1 MANPKKRRKFVVFGA
16 ILLCLVA
23 LGAWV
28 AFGKREVFISVQ
40 TEKVTRRDLTEIVV
54 ANGRIQ
60 PVTQVKISPEVSG
73 EIIELPV
80 KEGQP
85 VKKGDLIVRIK
96 PDFYEASRNSAKASY
111 SVALAGLTTQQAML
125 DKAEAEFKRNA
136 ELFERKLISDS
147 IYTEVKTTRDVAA
160 AQLTQ
165 AQHQIEM
172 AKAALDKAEEDLR
185 KTTIYSP
192 LDGTVTR
199 LISQVGERVVG
210 TAMMAGTDIMV
221 VSDLTAMEARVD
233 IGEIDVVL
241 IKPGQIAR
249 LEVDAFKDKKFKGVV
264 TEIANSAKGTMISG
278 SGMGGGGGGGGMGGQ
293 DSTKF
298 EIRIRVKDEEN
309 FRPGM
314 SVTTEI
320 ETRYRTNALTV
331 PIGSVTARLPKPEMG
346 GTNSVSTNVV
356 SKGESTNKAI
366 AVAEMKTNAPGASAK
381 SDKKADKKANK
392 TREVVFVVDGD
403 KAKQAFVKIGI
414 SDENYWEI
422 TEGLTEG
429 QEIVTGGFKAVTRDL
444 EDGKKIRKGG
454 AVADADKDKKG

>member
-1 MANPKKRRKFVVFGA
+1 MAQPKKRRKLLVFGS
-16 ILLCLVA
+16 ILLVLAA
-23 LGAWV
+23 LGCWV
-28 AFGKREVFISVQ
+28 AFGKRDVFISVQ
-40 TEKVTRRDLTEIVV
+40 TEKVARRDLTEIVV

-73 EIIELPV
+73 EITELPV

-96 PDFYEASRNSAKASY
+96 PDFYQASRNSAKASF
-111 SVALAGLTTQQAML
+111 SVAQAGLITSKASL
-125 DKAEAEFKRNA
+125 DRAEAEFKRNA

-147 IYTEVKTTRDVAA
+147 VYTEFKTSRDIAA
-160 AQLTQ
+160 AQFTQ

-185 KTTIYSP
+185 KTTIYAP

-221 VSDLTAMEARVD
+221 ISDLTAMEARVD
-233 IGEIDVVL
+233 IGEMDVVL
-241 IKPGQIAR
+241 IKPGQLAR
-249 LEVDAFKDKKFKGVV
+249 LEVDAFKDRKFKGEV
-264 TEIANSAKGTMISG
+264 TEIANSAKGTMLSSG
-278 SGMGGGGGGGGMGGQ
+278 GMSMGGGSGGGAQG

-298 EIRIRVKDEEN
+298 EVRIRLKEMEN

-331 PIGSVTARLPKPEMG
+331 PIGAVTARVPKSEPG
-346 GTNSVSTNVV
+346 KTNSVAKPGSTNA
-356 SKGESTNKAI
+356 SETI
-366 AVAEMKTNAPGASAK
+366 ADAKTNSPAVSAK
-381 SDKKADKKANK
+381 PDKKGPKAC
-392 TREVVFVVDGD
+392 EVVFVVDGD
-403 KAKQAFVKIGI
+403 KVKQATVKIGI

-422 TEGLTEG
+422 TEGLEEG
-429 QEIVTGGFKAVTRDL
+429 QEIVTGGFKAVTREL

-454 AVADADKDKKG
+454 VVDMEKKG

>member
-1 MANPKKRRKFVVFGA
+1 MANSKKRKKIIVFGA
-16 ILLCLVA
+16 ILLGLVA

-28 AFGKREVFISVQ
+28 VFGKRDVFISVQ
-40 TEKVTRRDLTEIVV
+40 TDKVSRRDLTEVVV

-73 EIIELPV
+73 EIIALPV

-85 VKKGDLIVRIK
+85 VKKGDLLVRIK

-111 SVALAGLTTQQAML
+111 SVSLAGLTTQQAML
-125 DKAEAEFKRNA
+125 DKADAEFKRNA
-136 ELFERKLISDS
+136 ELFERKLISES
-147 IYTEVKTTRDVAA
+147 IYTEVKTTRDVAK
-160 AQLTQ
+160 AQFTQ
-165 AQHQIEM
+165 SGHQIEM
-172 AKAALDKAEEDLR
+172 ARAALDKAEEDLR

-221 VSDLTAMEARVD
+221 VSDLTEMEARVD

-241 IKPGQIAR
+241 IKAGQIAR
-249 LEVDAFKDKKFKGVV
+249 LEVDAFKDRKFKGVV

-278 SGMGGGGGGGGMGGQ
+278 GGMGGGGGGAAGQ

-298 EIRIRVKDEEN
+298 EVRIRVKEEEN

-331 PIGSVTARLPKPEMG
+331 PIGSVTARMPKPEFG
-346 GTNSVSTNVV
+346 GTNSVSTNAV
-356 SKGESTNKAI
+356 SKTDS
-366 AVAEMKTNAPGASAK
+366 TNAPVTTAEVKTNSPSSTSK
-381 SDKKADKKANK
+381 TDKKTNK

-422 TEGLTEG
+422 TEGLNEG

-454 AVADADKDKKG
+454 AATDTKEKATP

>member
-1 MANPKKRRKFVVFGA
+1 MANPKKRRKLIVFGA
-16 ILLCLVA
+16 ILLVLA
-23 LGAWV
+23 GLGAWV
-28 AFGKREVFISVQ
+28 AFGKRDVLISVQ
-40 TEKVTRRDLTEIVV
+40 TDKVTRRDLTEIVV

-73 EIIELPV
+73 EIIELPI

-85 VKKGDLIVRIK
+85 VKKGDLLVRIK

-125 DKAEAEFKRNA
+125 DKAESEFKRNA
-136 ELFERKLISDS
+136 ELFERKLISES
-147 IYTEVKTTRDVAA
+147 IYLEFKTTRDVAA
-160 AQLTQ
+160 AQFTQ
-165 AQHQIEM
+165 SKHQIEM

-249 LEVDAFKDKKFKGVV
+249 LEVDAFKDRKFKGVV

-278 SGMGGGGGGGGMGGQ
+278 GGMGGGGGGGGGGQ

-298 EIRIRVKDEEN
+298 EVRIRVQDEEN

-331 PIGSVTARLPKPEMG
+331 PIGSVTARMPKPEMG
-346 GTNSVSTNVV
+346 RTNSVSTNAVA
-356 SKGESTNKAI
+356 KAGSTNTS
-366 AVAEMKTNAPGASAK
+366 VATAEAKTNSPSASAK
-381 SDKKADKKANK
+381 SDKKADKKASK

-403 KAKQAFVKIGI
+403 KVKQAFVKIGI

-422 TEGLTEG
+422 TEGLNEG

-454 AVADADKDKKG
+454 ADKPEAKEAK

>member
-1 MANPKKRRKFVVFGA
+1 MANSKKRRKIIVFGA
-16 ILLCLVA
+16 ILFVLA
-23 LGAWV
+23 GLGAWV
-28 AFGKREVFISVQ
+28 AFGKRDVFISVQ
-40 TEKVTRRDLTEIVV
+40 TDKVTRRDLTEIVV

-125 DKAEAEFKRNA
+125 DKAEAELKRNA
-136 ELFERKLISDS
+136 ELFDRKLISES
-147 IYTEVKTTRDVAA
+147 IYLEFKTTRDVAA
-160 AQLTQ
+160 AQFIQ
-165 AQHQIEM
+165 SKHQIEM

-249 LEVDAFKDKKFKGVV
+249 LEVDAFKDRKFKGVV

-278 SGMGGGGGGGGMGGQ
+278 GGMGGGGGGMGGGQ

-298 EIRIRVKDEEN
+298 EVRIRVKDEEN

-320 ETRYRTNALTV
+320 ETRYRTNAITV
-331 PIGSVTARLPKPEMG
+331 PIGSVTARMPKPEMG
-346 GTNSVSTNVV
+346 GTNSPSTNVV
-356 SKGESTNKAI
+356 SKTDSTNQS
-366 AVAEMKTNAPGASAK
+366 VVTAEAKTNSPGSSAK

-403 KAKQAFVKIGI
+403 KVKQVFVKIGI

-422 TEGLTEG
+422 TEGLNEG

>member
-1 MANPKKRRKFVVFGA
+1 MANPKKRRKFIVFGI
-16 ILLCLVA
+16 ILLGLVA

-28 AFGKREVFISVQ
+28 AFGKREVYINVQ
-40 TEKVTRRDLTEIVV
+40 TEKVARRDLTEIVV

-80 KEGQP
+80 KEGQR

-111 SVALAGLTTQQAML
+111 SVAQAGQITAQAML
-125 DKAEAEFKRNA
+125 DKAEAEYKRNM
-136 ELFERKLISDS
+136 ELYDKKLISDS
-147 IYTEVKTTRDVAA
+147 IFTEVKTTRDVAA
-160 AQLTQ
+160 AEVTQ
-165 AQHQIEM
+165 SKHQIEM

-221 VSDLTAMEARVD
+221 VSDLTEMEARVD

-241 IKPGQIAR
+241 IKPGQLAR
-249 LEVDAFKDKKFKGVV
+249 LEVDAFKDRKFKGVV
-264 TEIANSAKGTMISG
+264 TEIANSAKGTMISSG
-278 SGMGGGGGGGGMGGQ
+278 GMGGGGGSTSGQ

-298 EIRIRVKDEEN
+298 EVRIRVTEGDD

-331 PIGSVTARLPKPEMG
+331 PIGSVTARQPKPPGG
-346 GTNSVSTNVV
+346 GTNTVA
-356 SKGESTNKAI
+356 KADGTNKTVEA
-366 AVAEMKTNAPGASAK
+366 ASSTTNSVGSSTR
-381 SDKKADKKANK
+381 SDKKGDKKANK
-392 TREVVFVVDGD
+392 PREVVFVVDGD
-403 KAKQAFVKIGI
+403 KVKQTYVKIGI

-422 TEGLTEG
+422 TEGLNEG

-454 AVADADKDKKG
+454 AAEPDKKG

>member
-1 MANPKKRRKFVVFGA
+1 MANPKKRRKFIVFGA
-16 ILLCLVA
+16 ILLCLVG

-28 AFGKREVFISVQ
+28 AFGKRDVYISVQ
-40 TEKVTRRDLTEIVV
+40 TDKVARRDLTEIVV

-96 PDFYEASRNSAKASY
+96 PDFYEASRNSAKASF
-111 SVALAGLTTQQAML
+111 SVSQAGLITAKAML
-125 DKAEAEFKRNA
+125 NKAEAEFKRNA
-136 ELFERKLISDS
+136 ELFERKLISES
-147 IYTEVKTTRDVAA
+147 IYTEVMTTRDVAA
-160 AQLTQ
+160 AEVTQ
-165 AQHQIEM
+165 AEHQIEM

-192 LDGTVTR
+192 LDGTITR

-221 VSDLTAMEARVD
+221 VSDLTEMEARVD

-249 LEVDAFKDKKFKGVV
+249 LEVDAFKDKKFKGMV
-264 TEIANSAKGTMISG
+264 TEIANSAKGTMIS
-278 SGMGGGGGGGGMGGQ
+278 SSSMGGGGGGGSSSGQ

-298 EIRIRVKDEEN
+298 EVRIRVTEGDD

-331 PIGSVTARLPKPEMG
+331 PIGSVTARLPKPPSG
-346 GTNSVSTNVV
+346 GTNSVANA
-356 SKGESTNKAI
+356 TNKVTETAS
-366 AVAEMKTNAPGASAK
+366 ATTNSPGSSAK
-381 SDKKADKKANK
+381 SDKKSDKKANK
-392 TREVVFVVDGD
+392 TREVVFVVDGE
-403 KAKQAFVKIGI
+403 KVKQTFVKIGI
-414 SDENYWEI
+414 SDENYWEV
-422 TEGLTEG
+422 TEGLNDG
-429 QEIVTGGFKAVTRDL
+429 QEIVTGGFKAVTKDL

-454 AVADADKDKKG
+454 ATTEPEKKG

>member
-1 MANPKKRRKFVVFGA
+1 MANPKKRRKLLVFGA
-16 ILLCLVA
+16 ILLALVA

-28 AFGKREVFISVQ
+28 AFGKREVLISVQ
-40 TEKVTRRDLTEIVV
+40 TDKVTRRDLTEIVV

-96 PDFYEASRNSAKASY
+96 PDFYVANRNSAKASY
-111 SVALAGLTTQQAML
+111 SVTLAGLTTAQAML

-136 ELFERKLISDS
+136 ELFERKLISES
-147 IYTEVKTTRDVAA
+147 IYTEVKTTRDVTA
-160 AQLTQ
+160 AQFTQ
-165 AQHQIEM
+165 SQHQIEM
-172 AKAALDKAEEDLR
+172 AKAALDKADEDVL

-221 VSDLTAMEARVD
+221 VSDLTEMEARVD
-233 IGEIDVVL
+233 IGEMDVVL
-241 IKPGQIAR
+241 IQPGQIAR
-249 LEVDAFKDKKFKGVV
+249 LEVDAFKDRKFKGVV
-264 TEIANSAKGTMISG
+264 TEIANSAKGTLLSG
-278 SGMGGGGGGGGMGGQ
+278 GGMGMGGGGGGGGGQ

-298 EIRIRVKDEEN
+298 EVRIRVKEGEN

-320 ETRYRTNALTV
+320 ETRYRTNAITV
-331 PIGSVTARLPKPEMG
+331 PIGAVGSRLPKTEPG
-346 GTNSVSTNVV
+346 GTNAPAKAGGTNTPV
-356 SKGESTNKAI
+356 TT
-366 AVAEMKTNAPGASAK
+366 AEAKTNAPAGSTK
-381 SDKKADKKANK
+381 PDKKASRARD
-392 TREVVFVVDGD
+392 VVFVVDAD
-403 KAKQAFVKIGI
+403 KVKQTPVKIGI

-422 TEGLTEG
+422 TEGLSEG
-429 QEIVTGGFKAVTRDL
+429 QEIVTGGSKAVTREL

-454 AVADADKDKKG
+454 AAVEPKEAK

>member
-1 MANPKKRRKFVVFGA
+1 MANPKKRRKLLVFGA
-16 ILLCLVA
+16 ILLALVA

-28 AFGKREVFISVQ
+28 AFGKREVLISVQ
-40 TEKVTRRDLTEIVV
+40 TDKVTRRDLTEIVV

-96 PDFYEASRNSAKASY
+96 PDFYVANRNSAKASY
-111 SVALAGLTTQQAML
+111 SVTLAGLTTAQAML

-136 ELFERKLISDS
+136 ELFERKLISES
-147 IYTEVKTTRDVAA
+147 IYTEVKTTRDVTA
-160 AQLTQ
+160 AQFTQ
-165 AQHQIEM
+165 SQHQIEM
-172 AKAALDKAEEDLR
+172 AKAALDKADEDVL

-221 VSDLTAMEARVD
+221 VSDLTEMEARVD
-233 IGEIDVVL
+233 IGEMDVVL
-241 IKPGQIAR
+241 IQPGQIAR
-249 LEVDAFKDKKFKGVV
+249 LEVDAFKDRKFKGVV
-264 TEIANSAKGTMISG
+264 TEIANSAKGTLLSG
-278 SGMGGGGGGGGMGGQ
+278 GGMGMGSGGGGGGQ

-298 EIRIRVKDEEN
+298 EVRIRVKEGEN

-320 ETRYRTNALTV
+320 ETRYRTNVITV
-331 PIGSVTARLPKPEMG
+331 PIGAVGSRLPKTEPG
-346 GTNSVSTNVV
+346 GTNAPAKAGGTNTPV
-356 SKGESTNKAI
+356 TT
-366 AVAEMKTNAPGASAK
+366 AEAKTNAPAGSTK
-381 SDKKADKKANK
+381 PDKKASRARD
-392 TREVVFVVDGD
+392 VVFVVDAD
-403 KAKQAFVKIGI
+403 KVKQTPVKIGI

-422 TEGLTEG
+422 TEGLSEG
-429 QEIVTGGFKAVTRDL
+429 QEIVTGGSKAVTREL

-454 AVADADKDKKG
+454 AVMEPKEAK

>member
-1 MANPKKRRKFVVFGA
+1 MANPKKRRKFIIFGI

-28 AFGKREVFISVQ
+28 AFGKREVYISVQ
-40 TEKVTRRDLTEIVV
+40 TEKVARRDLTEIVV

-111 SVALAGLTTQQAML
+111 SVAQAGQITAQAML
-125 DKAEAEFKRNA
+125 DKAEAEYKRNM
-136 ELFERKLISDS
+136 ELYDKKLISDS
-147 IYTEVKTTRDVAA
+147 IFTEVKTTRDVAA
-160 AQLTQ
+160 AEVTQ
-165 AQHQIEM
+165 SKHQIEM

-221 VSDLTAMEARVD
+221 VSDLTEMEARVD

-249 LEVDAFKDKKFKGVV
+249 LEVDAFKDRKFKGVV
-264 TEIANSAKGTMISG
+264 TEIANSAKGTLISSG
-278 SGMGGGGGGGGMGGQ
+278 GMGGGGGSSSGQ

-298 EIRIRVKDEEN
+298 EVRIRVTEGED

-331 PIGSVTARLPKPEMG
+331 PIGSVTARMPKPPAV
-346 GTNSVSTNVV
+346 GTNTVA
-356 SKGESTNKAI
+356 KADGTNKPADT
-366 AVAEMKTNAPGASAK
+366 AAGTTNSASNSAK
-381 SDKKADKKANK
+381 SDKKGDKKANK
-392 TREVVFVVDGD
+392 AREVVFVVDGD
-403 KAKQAFVKIGI
+403 KVKQTYVKIGI

-422 TEGLTEG
+422 TDGLSEG

-454 AVADADKDKKG
+454 ATEPDKKG